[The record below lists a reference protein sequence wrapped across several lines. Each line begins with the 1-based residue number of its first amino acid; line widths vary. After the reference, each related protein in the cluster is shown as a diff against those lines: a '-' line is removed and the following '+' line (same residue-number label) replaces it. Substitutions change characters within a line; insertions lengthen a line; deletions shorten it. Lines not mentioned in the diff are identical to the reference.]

1 MKKLI
6 LLISICFISTLVI
19 SQENVQWRGENRDG
33 IYYET
38 ELLKQWP
45 ENGPE
50 LLWHFDELGVG
61 HSSAAVTTKIIYTA
75 GTIDGKGF
83 VIALNHNGQKIWKTE
98 YGAEW
103 IVDWEGVRTTPLING
118 DKLYLI
124 SAYGVI
130 YCMNKNNGE
139 ILWTV
144 DVFKEYGGKNI
155 QWGITENLVIH
166 QEKLFCTAGGSENN
180 VIALNKDTGELI
192 WSNKGNAELSAYCSP
207 TVINHNNRYIFV
219 TQTANSILGFDAEN
233 GDFLWKHTQTNTY
246 SVHANTPIYHDGQI
260 YIVSGYGKGG
270 VMLKIS
276 QDGESITELWRNPD
290 INHKSGGFVLI
301 DGRLY
306 GAVDAGITWHCI
318 DWYTGNTLYSANLF
332 KSGNII
338 YADGM
343 LYCYSE
349 SGEVALVEPMEN
361 EFNVVSKF
369 RVPFGE
375 KWHWAHLVIN
385 NKQLYIRHG
394 NSLMVYSIAAN

>member
-1 MKKLI
+1 MKNII
-6 LLISICFISTLVI
+6 LLIGVYLISNHI
-19 SQENVQWRGENRDG
+19 FSQENTQWRGEKRDG
-33 IYYET
+33 IYNET

-45 ENGPE
+45 TDGPE
-50 LLWHFDELGVG
+50 LLWHFDELGEG
-61 HSSAAVTTKIIYTA
+61 HASAAVTTNIIYTA

-83 VIALNHNGQKIWKTE
+83 VIALNHEGQKIWKTV
-98 YGAEW
+98 YGKEW

-118 DKLYLI
+118 EKLYLI

-130 YCMNKNNGE
+130 YCMNKHNGD
-139 ILWTV
+139 IIWKV
-144 DVFKEYGGKNI
+144 DVINDYEGRNI

-166 QEKLFCTAGGSENN
+166 QDKLFCTVGGIKNN
-180 VIALNKDTGELI
+180 VIALNKDTGKLI
-192 WSNKGNAELSAYCSP
+192 WTNKGNAESSAYCSP
-207 TVINHNNRYIFV
+207 TVIKHNNRYIFI

-246 SVHANTPIYHDGQI
+246 SVHANTPLYHDGQI

-276 QDGESITELWRNPD
+276 DDCNSVSELWRNED
-290 INHKSGGFVLI
+290 INHKSGGFVLV

-306 GAVDAGITWHCI
+306 GAVDAGIEWHCI
-318 DWYTGNTLYSANLF
+318 EWYTGKTLYSANLF

-349 SGEVALVEPMEN
+349 SGEVALVEPLEN
-361 EFNVVSKF
+361 EFNVVNKF

-375 KWHWAHLVIN
+375 KWHWAHLVIH
-385 NKQLYIRHG
+385 NKKLYVRHG
-394 NSLMVYSIAAN
+394 SSLMVYSIGR